1 MRWLIHNL
9 STVVEDATD
18 AERRWLSHFL
28 SYVDRS
34 YRPHR
39 PRGEKLR
46 ISLFNQLTD
55 EFPTGLATTT
65 YKQAGQDGHTVQ
77 FVDERQP
84 PCAPDPDADLEWLR
98 HHPAVDGEI
107 IHQIE
112 AVQAIAKRKR
122 GIIWAPTGS
131 GKTEVAIGAATL
143 LPCRWL
149 FLVHRADLLQQTADR
164 YEQRTGAPAGIVGDG
179 RFDVPDDCRFVVCMF
194 QTTHKGLTNGK
205 RNVTQLVTEWA
216 QGLLIDE
223 VHSEGAESH
232 YNVVMNAR
240 QAYYRVGL
248 SATPLA
254 RSDGRNLLII
264 GSLGPVIY
272 RVLPQV
278 LIDLGLLAQPTIRM
292 LEVRHPPS
300 SKSTW
305 QGVNSKH
312 VVKSKLRNARVV
324 AAVQRAEKPC
334 LVFVKQLKHGRDLV
348 KSLEKAGLNARFAY
362 GQKSTLQRKELVTQ
376 LEKNYVDVLVCNV
389 IFQEG
394 VDIPSLRSVVIA
406 AGGQS
411 IIATVQRMGRGMRAD
426 AATHKTAFEVWDV
439 ADVGCG
445 CTSPG
450 KLTPEQR
457 ALIEEPLSGEITV
470 HPACK
475 WLEKHTK
482 IRKRAYEKEGFE
494 VIMEDEKQL
503 GLFG

>member
-18 AERRWLSHFL
+18 AERQWLSHFL
-28 SYVDRS
+28 SYIDRS
-34 YRPHR
+34 YKPHR
-39 PRGEKLR
+39 PRGERTR

-55 EFPTGLATTT
+55 EFPTGLATMA
-65 YKQAGQDGHTVQ
+65 YRQAGKDGHAVLVTDGRHV
-77 FVDERQP
+77 

-107 IHQIE
+107 THQIE
-112 AVQAIAKRKR
+112 AVQSIAKRRR

-131 GKTEVAIGAATL
+131 GKTEVAIGATRL

-164 YEQRTGAPAGIVGDG
+164 YEQRTGESAGIVGDG
-179 RFDVPDDCRFVVCMF
+179 RFAVPVDCRFVVCMF
-194 QTTHKGLTNGK
+194 QTAHKGLTNNK
-205 RNVTQLVTEWA
+205 QRIKQLVTKWA
-216 QGLLIDE
+216 EGLLIDE
-223 VHSEGAESH
+223 VHSEGAESY
-232 YNVVMNAR
+232 YNVVMNAER
-240 QAYYRVGL
+240 AYYRIGM

-254 RSDGRNLLII
+254 RGDGRNLLII

-272 RVLPQV
+272 RVLPQT
-278 LIDLGLLAQPTIRM
+278 LIDLGLLAKPTIRM

-300 SKSTW
+300 GKSTW
-305 QGVNSKH
+305 RGVNSEH
-312 VVKSKLRNARVV
+312 VVNSEIRNARVID
-324 AAVQRAEKPC
+324 AVQRAEKPR
-334 LVFVKQLKHGRDLV
+334 LVFVKQLKHGRGLV
-348 KSLEKAGLNARFAY
+348 KSLEVAGLNARFAF
-362 GQKSTLQRKELVTQ
+362 GKKSTLQRKELITQ

-411 IIATVQRMGRGMRAD
+411 IVATVQRMGRGMRAD
-426 AATHKTAFEVWDV
+426 AATHKTEFEVWDV

-457 ALIEEPLSGEITV
+457 ALIEEPLSGEIAV

-494 VIMEDEKQL
+494 VIMEDGQMELL
-503 GLFG
+503 G